1 MVSLTQYDFIKFC
14 CMSNR
19 ESQRKFV
26 HNKFGKEKTG
36 GCNYHFHFYQ
46 RMQDFYSERNNN
58 VNDWSFF
65 DPFIKKH
72 PDCEKK
78 VNSLKTI
85 HNRFRII
92 KPLPIVQRF
101 WIHGQIQVKVD
112 RVIHLNLDGIEHLVF
127 LDAYKD
133 GLIRVETEMNLSLI
147 GITHRQQGENTII
160 SSWQLAKPENEF
172 LSISNLKPF
181 FVKNLERQ
189 AETLEEMIKKLY
201 PDKLDTPNS
210 DDQDEAA

>member
-1 MVSLTQYDFIKFC
+1 
-14 CMSNR
+14 MSNR

-36 GCNYHFHFYQ
+36 GGNYHIHFYHIVQ
-46 RMQDFYSERNNN
+46 NYYSEKNNN

-65 DPFIKKH
+65 DSFIKKH
-72 PDCEKK
+72 PDCEIK

-101 WIHGQIQVKVD
+101 WMHGLIQVKVD
-112 RVIHLNLDGIEHLVF
+112 RVMHLDLDGIEHLVF
-127 LDAYKD
+127 LDARKD
-133 GLIRVETEMNLSLI
+133 GLERVETEMNLSLI

-160 SSWQLAKPENEF
+160 SSWQLAKPENDF
-172 LSISNLKPF
+172 LSISNLSPF
-181 FVKNLERQ
+181 VVKNLERQ
-189 AETLEEMIKKLY
+189 AETLEEMIRRYY